1 MSEKVKIEMESDEFL
16 KKFKKAATEIEDNV
30 SYVSGYISQSLEKL
44 EDILPRIESLE
55 ELNHIPD
62 EILGTVEKIHSDV
75 EQIGLMM
82 SWNEERII
90 KLLNHFDIEDPKI
103 TYFRDYVF
111 KDRLDLYIDSHHKN
125 KSRKNINY
133 EDFLKNMETFE
144 YGATKEQLR
153 VWLDEYLKENG

>member
-1 MSEKVKIEMESDEFL
+1 MSEKVKIEMESNEFL
-16 KKFKKAATEIEDNV
+16 KKFEKTAAEIEDNV
-30 SYVSGYISQSLEKL
+30 ADVSRDIKQALVKL
-44 EDILPRIESLE
+44 EEILPQVEYLE
-55 ELNHIPD
+55 ELNYIPNEVLGIVK
-62 EILGTVEKIHSDV
+62 EIHLEVRDIYKTVD
-75 EQIGLMM
+75 
-82 SWNEERII
+82 WNEKRII

-103 TYFRDYVF
+103 TYFKDYVF
-111 KDRLDLYIDSHHKN
+111 KDRLDLYIDSNKN

>member
-1 MSEKVKIEMESDEFL
+1 MSEKVKIEIENDEFL
-16 KKFKKAATEIEDNV
+16 KKFEKTAAEIEDNIADL
-30 SYVSGYISQSLEKL
+30 SGDIKRSLVKL
-44 EDILPRIESLE
+44 EDIIPQVEYLE
-55 ELNHIPD
+55 ELNYIPNEVLGIVK
-62 EILGTVEKIHSDV
+62 EIHLEVRDIYKTVD
-75 EQIGLMM
+75 
-82 SWNEERII
+82 WNEQRII

-103 TYFRDYVF
+103 TYFKEYVF
-111 KDRLDLYIDSHHKN
+111 NDRLDLYIDSNKN